1 MNSANMARVMLS
13 GLNLLSA
20 LSSHEYATMDLM
32 NRSNDV
38 SNQSLYDGGAGVGIM
53 HGGYYADALETS
65 LQQADDEQNNDEYPN
80 YKPLGGKRKQAK
92 ESEVRHRLT
101 PHSRSTQ
108 CITRHGHYLYMQL
121 SSTCGYIS
129 SVILIC
135 R

>member
-101 PHSRSTQ
+101 PHSRST
-108 CITRHGHYLYMQL
+108 TRHKAWPLLVHATEFNLWL
-121 SSTCGYIS
+121 HFVCDFD
-129 SVILIC
+129 L
-135 R
+135 